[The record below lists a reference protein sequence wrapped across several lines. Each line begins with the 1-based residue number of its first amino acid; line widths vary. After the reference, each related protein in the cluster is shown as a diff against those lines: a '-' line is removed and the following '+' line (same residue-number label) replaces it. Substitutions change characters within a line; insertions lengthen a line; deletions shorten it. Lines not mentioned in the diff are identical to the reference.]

1 MNLYIPAAALALV
14 LVVKFPYLVK
24 NWRSPVVRSVNTTIF
39 LQAAAF
45 FFAAPPTIVAVNA
58 MTGVSNFSVVLVYC
72 LLCAYACAC
81 LVLLQNWR
89 EDTRSKPRTHRRVRL
104 YIWCHGGVAILLAG
118 LFALGDAPV
127 ERPSDFETYYANS
140 PFIREMVLL
149 CLLTTTTAAALA
161 AAGCWNWA
169 RDIHW
174 GGREW
179 RTATGASLRLG
190 LSFLGAGFLT
200 NLTYGVAK
208 FVAIVVVW
216 QGRDGE
222 PINRAGMSFAALGT
236 LLVALG
242 FLIPVAGP
250 WLAERVIGPLRTL
263 RALGPLWRAVRC
275 PADRRTR
282 VRLTTP
288 WYAGPGRRLTDRM
301 TDIHDRTLELLAY
314 CSEELRADACAR
326 ARAGGATEAESV
338 ATGLAAMFKA
348 AAAARALGG
357 PADKEEAAAAARALR
372 AAEAEHR
379 DLLVGVSRAM
389 SAVPAVS
396 PVTAVTPAALVF
408 PVPPVSPVASVSAGT
423 PVTPDT
429 VVTRGPVGGGP

>member
-1 MNLYIPAAALALV
+1 MNLYIPVAALALV
-14 LVVKFPYLVK
+14 LVVKFPSLVK
-24 NWRSPVVRSVNTTIF
+24 QWRNPVVRSANTTIF

-45 FFAAPPTIVAVNA
+45 FFSAPPTIVAVNE

-81 LVLLQNWR
+81 LVLLENWR
-89 EDTRSKPRTHRRVRL
+89 EDTRSKPCTHRRVRI
-104 YIWCHGGVAILLAG
+104 YIASHVVVAILLVG

-127 ERPSDFETYYANS
+127 ERTRAFETYYATT
-140 PFIREMVLL
+140 PFIREMMLL
-149 CLLTTTTAAALA
+149 CLITSTTTAVLA
-161 AAGCWNWA
+161 AATCWNWA

-179 RTATGASLRLG
+179 RTVTGASLRLG

-200 NLTYGVAK
+200 NLTYGVAN

-216 QGRDGE
+216 QGRDGT
-222 PINRAGMSFAALGT
+222 PINRVGVSFAALGS

-242 FLIPVAGP
+242 FLIPVVGP

-314 CSEELRADACAR
+314 CSQEVRADACAR

-338 ATGLAAMFKA
+338 ATALATMFKA
-348 AAAARALGG
+348 AAAARALGE

-372 AAEAEHR
+372 AAEAEYR

-396 PVTAVTPAALVF
+396 PAP
-408 PVPPVSPVASVSAGT
+408 SASVGT

-429 VVTRGPVGGGP
+429 EASSVSPVGGGP